1 MPRPFR
7 RLLLL
12 LVLPL
17 GGCAVVTVTAAVAG
31 ATIGVAGAV
40 VETGVELTGKAIGCG
55 IDALREPGDKAEVAS
70 QEGARPPAP
79 PASAASAAAAATAAE
94 APASRPAGAA
104 QA

>member
-1 MPRPFR
+1 MPRPSR

-12 LVLPL
+12 LALPL
-17 GGCAVVTVTAAVAG
+17 SGCAVVTVTAAVAG

-40 VETGVELTGKAIGCG
+40 VETGVELTGKAIGAG

-79 PASAASAAAAATAAE
+79 PASAASAATAAE

>member
-40 VETGVELTGKAIGCG
+40 VETGVELTGKAIGAG

-70 QEGARPPAP
+70 QESARPPAP
-79 PASAASAAAAATAAE
+79 PASAASAATAAE

>member
-31 ATIGVAGAV
+31 ATIGA
-40 VETGVELTGKAIGCG
+40 G

-79 PASAASAAAAATAAE
+79 PASAASAATAAE